1 MNTWNAEMISVEW
14 DIMKLLSWTTLSF
27 ELV

>member
-1 MNTWNAEMISVEW
+1 MNTSSAEMISVEW
-14 DIMKLLSWTTLSF
+14 DIVKLLRWTLLSY